1 MSILSVVLKTDDFI
15 FSSIPRFQETLST
28 LQSENQSGRDRDDAA
43 LLIAK
48 VRDII
53 RQIEVF
59 RNETRFLRQAYHD
72 LSEFLEKDAHVRNQ

>member
-1 MSILSVVLKTDDFI
+1 LSILSVVLKTDDFI

-48 VRDII
+48 IKDII

-59 RNETRFLRQAYHD
+59 RNETIFLRQAYHD
-72 LSEFLEKDAHVRNQ
+72 LSKFLGKDARVRNQ